1 MPENEIIAEIR
12 RHREE
17 LARESGYDVR
27 ELTRRI
33 REDENHFAALGHP
46 VVSFVHEHEYA
57 DSAVVREEPQKR

>member
-27 ELTRRI
+27 ELTSRI
-33 REDENHFAALGHP
+33 REDEDHFAALGHP

-57 DSAVVREEPQKR
+57 DTAVVLEESPNR